1 VSVEPSD
8 SAIVER
14 LLRFVTSRLRA
25 EESTDVNVRIEEFR
39 PASTGRSRDN
49 WMFDAVWRRLGAE
62 VWNRE
67 TLIARR
73 DPEGGLLETDRA
85 VEFEILQALTKSN
98 LPTPAPRWL
107 DATGEELGRPSLVM
121 LRLPG
126 TCDYYALNGAASLAQ
141 RVNLAERLCTLMGNV
156 HAVDWQAIGL
166 GSTLTDPGPWAS
178 KAALAEWEAVL
189 RRDQLEPYP
198 ELALAAQWLREHAPR
213 SPRTVLVHADFKVG
227 NVLTED
233 GNIVALLDWELA
245 HLGDPHE
252 DLGWVTQ
259 PLRKR
264 EHFIPDAWER
274 RELLEHYQEA
284 SGHDVD
290 HDAVL
295 WWNVFAGYKT
305 AVMQAS
311 GLRAFVEGRS
321 DDFYQPS
328 APVLHVL
335 LDQVLA

>member
-1 VSVEPSD
+1 V
-8 SAIVER
+8 
-14 LLRFVTSRLRA
+14 
-25 EESTDVNVRIEEFR
+25 
-39 PASTGRSRDN
+39 STGRSRDN
-49 WMFDAVWRRLGAE
+49 WVFDAVWRRSGTDA
-62 VWNRE
+62 WNTDE
-67 TLIARR
+67 LIARR

-85 VEFEILQALTKSN
+85 VEFEILKALTKSN
-98 LPTPAPRWL
+98 LTTPAPRWL
-107 DATGEELGRPSLVM
+107 DATGEELGRPCLIM
-121 LRLPG
+121 TRLPG
-126 TCDYYALNGAASLAQ
+126 TCDYYALSSGAPMAE
-141 RVNLAERLCTLMGNV
+141 RVNLAGRLCTLMSDV
-156 HAVDWQAIGL
+156 HSVDWQAIGP
-166 GSTLTDPGPWAS
+166 GATLTDPGPGAS

-189 RRDQLEPYP
+189 HRDQMEPYP
-198 ELALAAQWLREHAPR
+198 ELALAAQWLRKQAPR

-264 EHFIPDAWER
+264 EHFIPGTWER
-274 RELLEHYQEA
+274 RELLDHYQRV
-284 SGHDVD
+284 SGLEVD

-295 WWNVFAGYKT
+295 WWNVFAAYKT

-311 GLRAFVEGRS
+311 GLRAFTEGRS
-321 DDFYQPS
+321 EDFYQPS
-328 APVLHVL
+328 APVLTLL